1 MEECEAEATRAGASA
16 PAWLEPVYT
25 HVVEDMISA
34 SSVLCFMFLCVL
46 CNAFVV
52 PLLSDC
58 VLCGACVVCGFG
70 VVNAWHLHC
79 VRITRLRRITP

>member
-16 PAWLEPVYT
+16 PACLQPVYT
-25 HVVEDMISA
+25 LVVEDMISA
-34 SSVLCFMFLCVL
+34 SSVLCFMFLCVQ

-52 PLLSDC
+52 LLFSDC

-79 VRITRLRRITP
+79 VRISRLSSSTP